1 MRRRRTLAAC
11 AALASV
17 LGGLAAAAAGGVRWN
32 GSASMPRGLWM
43 LAPADSAIR
52 RGEIV
57 AACPPDTIAV
67 REAALRGY
75 IPAGRCPDGLE
86 PLLKT
91 AAAVAGDMVMVT
103 RSGVTVNGVPVDDT
117 MPLDRDGTGRRLQ
130 PFPAGA
136 HSVPPGQIWLLSSH
150 QPLGFDSRYFGP
162 VPAANIRGVA
172 RPVWVSR

>member
-1 MRRRRTLAAC
+1 MRRRRTLAVV
-11 AALASV
+11 AAQASV
-17 LGGLAAAAAGGVRWN
+17 LGGLAAAGASGVRWN
-32 GSASMPRGLWM
+32 GSASMPQGLWI

-57 AACPPDTIAV
+57 AACPPDTTAV
-67 REAALRGY
+67 RQAALRGY
-75 IPAGRCPDGLE
+75 IPAGRCPDDLE

-117 MPLDRDGTGRRLQ
+117 TPLDHDGAGRLLR

-136 HSVPPGQIWLLSSH
+136 HSVPSGQIWLLSSH

-162 VPAANIRGVA
+162 VPAANVRGVA

>member
-17 LGGLAAAAAGGVRWN
+17 LGGLAAAVAGGVRWN
-32 GSASMPRGLWM
+32 GSASMPQGLWL

-103 RSGVTVNGVPVDDT
+103 RSGVTVNGVPVEDT

-130 PFPAGA
+130 PFPVGA

-162 VPAANIRGVA
+162 VPAANVRGVA

>member
-1 MRRRRTLAAC
+1 MRRSRTLVAFAT
-11 AALASV
+11 LASV
-17 LGGLAAAAAGGVRWN
+17 FGGLAAAAAGGVRWN
-32 GSASMPRGLWM
+32 SSASMPLGLW
-43 LAPADSAIR
+43 LLTPADSAIR

-57 AACPPDTIAV
+57 AACPPDMIAI

-103 RSGVTVNGVPVDDT
+103 RSGVTVNGVPVEDT
-117 MPLDRDGTGRRLQ
+117 MPLDHDGTGRLLR
-130 PFPAGA
+130 PYPAGA

-162 VPAANIRGVA
+162 VPAANVRGVA